1 MVLAVLGGFIGS
13 VSFSGSMIA
22 FGKLQGLIRK
32 DFRFKG
38 QNIVN
43 VAILLVITWLGIS
56 VTGGQTDAN
65 TLALF
70 FGLTLLL
77 ASSAAVF
84 QFVKYAGAVYLV
96 ALGLYLLTR
105 PRQEQGAPLERPTR
119 DLWRVYSHAVMVNVL
134 NPKVGIFFLA
144 FFPQFVDPG
153 RGEPGLQFLLLGAV
167 LIGVVLVTDTLFAL
181 TAGVVMRLLRR
192 QSGQR
197 RWPQIMGGLSYI
209 GLGIFSATI
218 DPPAQG

>member
-1 MVLAVLGGFIGS
+1 MVELLPPGPQLGVFVGAALVLALTPGPALYYILATSIAQGTRSGLVSVLG
-13 VSFSGSMIA
+13 IA
-22 FGKLQGLIRK
+22 TGTF
-32 DFRFKG
+32 
-38 QNIVN
+38 VH
-43 VAILLVITWLGIS
+43 VLLAV
-56 VTGGQTDAN
+56 
-65 TLALF
+65 

-84 QFVKYAGAVYLV
+84 QLVKYAGVVYLV
-96 ALGLYLLTR
+96 VLGVYVLTR
-105 PRQEQGAPLERPTR
+105 PKREEVLVSERPAR

-153 RGEPGLQFLLLGAV
+153 RGEPALQFLLLGVV

-181 TAGVVMRLLRR
+181 TAGAVTRLLRR
-192 QSGQR
+192 QSGQS
-197 RWPQIMGGLSYI
+197 RWPQTVGGLTYI

-218 DPPAQG
+218 DPPVRG

>member
-1 MVLAVLGGFIGS
+1 LTPGPALFYILATSIAQGTRAGVISVLG
-13 VSFSGSMIA
+13 IA
-22 FGKLQGLIRK
+22 TGT
-32 DFRFKG
+32 
-38 QNIVN
+38 
-43 VAILLVITWLGIS
+43 LVH
-56 VTGGQTDAN
+56 VVMAV
-65 TLALF
+65 

-84 QFVKYAGAVYLV
+84 QFVKYAGAAYLV
-96 ALGLYLLTR
+96 ALGLYLLAR
-105 PRQEQGAPLERPTR
+105 PRQEQGAPLEQPAR

-153 RGEPGLQFLLLGAV
+153 RGEPGLQFLLLGTV
-167 LIGVVLVTDTLFAL
+167 LIGVVLVTDTLFVL

-197 RWPQIMGGLSYI
+197 RWPQIFGGLTYI
-209 GLGIFSATI
+209 GLGIFSAII
-218 DPPAQG
+218 DPPAEG

>member
-1 MVLAVLGGFIGS
+1 VVELLPPGPQLGVFVGAVLVLALTPGPALFYILATSIAQGTRSGLVSVLG
-13 VSFSGSMIA
+13 IA
-22 FGKLQGLIRK
+22 TGTF
-32 DFRFKG
+32 
-38 QNIVN
+38 VH
-43 VAILLVITWLGIS
+43 VLLAV
-56 VTGGQTDAN
+56 
-65 TLALF
+65 

-84 QFVKYAGAVYLV
+84 QLVKYAGVVYLV
-96 ALGLYLLTR
+96 ALGVYVLTR
-105 PRQEQGAPLERPTR
+105 PKREEVVVAERPAR

-153 RGEPGLQFLLLGAV
+153 RGEPALQFLILGVV

-181 TAGVVMRLLRR
+181 TAGAVTRLLRR
-192 QSGQR
+192 QSGQS
-197 RWPQIMGGLSYI
+197 RWPQIVGGLTYI

-218 DPPAQG
+218 DPPVRG

>member
-1 MVLAVLGGFIGS
+1 VVELLPPGPQLGVFVGAVLVLALTPGPALFYILATSIAQGTRSGLVSVLG
-13 VSFSGSMIA
+13 IA
-22 FGKLQGLIRK
+22 TGTF
-32 DFRFKG
+32 
-38 QNIVN
+38 VH
-43 VAILLVITWLGIS
+43 VLLAV
-56 VTGGQTDAN
+56 
-65 TLALF
+65 

-84 QFVKYAGAVYLV
+84 QLVKYAGVVYIV
-96 ALGLYLLTR
+96 ALGVYVLTR
-105 PRQEQGAPLERPTR
+105 PKREEVVVAERPAR

-153 RGEPGLQFLLLGAV
+153 RGEPALQFLILGVV

-181 TAGVVMRLLRR
+181 TAGAVTRLLRR
-192 QSGQR
+192 QSGQS
-197 RWPQIMGGLSYI
+197 RWPQTVGGLTYI

-218 DPPAQG
+218 DPPVRG

>member
-1 MVLAVLGGFIGS
+1 MFEVVELLPPGSQLGVFVGAVLVLALTPGPALFYILATSIAQGTRAGVISVLG
-13 VSFSGSMIA
+13 IA
-22 FGKLQGLIRK
+22 TGT
-32 DFRFKG
+32 
-38 QNIVN
+38 
-43 VAILLVITWLGIS
+43 LVH
-56 VTGGQTDAN
+56 VVMAV
-65 TLALF
+65 

-105 PRQEQGAPLERPTR
+105 PSQDQSEVVARPAR
-119 DLWRVYSHAVMVNVL
+119 DLWLVYSHAVMVNVL

-197 RWPQIMGGLSYI
+197 RWPQILGGLTYI

-218 DPPAQG
+218 DPPAEG

>member
-1 MVLAVLGGFIGS
+1 MVELLPPGPQLGVFVGAVLVLALTPGPALFYILATSIAQGTRAGVISVLG
-13 VSFSGSMIA
+13 IA
-22 FGKLQGLIRK
+22 TGT
-32 DFRFKG
+32 
-38 QNIVN
+38 
-43 VAILLVITWLGIS
+43 LVH
-56 VTGGQTDAN
+56 VVMAV
-65 TLALF
+65 

-96 ALGLYLLTR
+96 ALALYLLTR

-153 RGEPGLQFLLLGAV
+153 RGEPALQFLLLGTV
-167 LIGVVLVTDTLFAL
+167 LIGVVLVTDTLFTF
-181 TAGVVMRLLRR
+181 TAGVVTRLLRR
-192 QSGQR
+192 QSGQS
-197 RWPQIMGGLSYI
+197 RWPQFVGGLTYV
-209 GLGIFSATI
+209 GLGVFSATI
-218 DPPAQG
+218 DPPTQG

>member
-1 MVLAVLGGFIGS
+1 MVELLPLGPQLGVFVGAVLVLALTPGPALFYILATSIAQGTRAGVISVLG
-13 VSFSGSMIA
+13 IA
-22 FGKLQGLIRK
+22 TGT
-32 DFRFKG
+32 
-38 QNIVN
+38 
-43 VAILLVITWLGIS
+43 LVH
-56 VTGGQTDAN
+56 VVMAV
-65 TLALF
+65 

-153 RGEPGLQFLLLGAV
+153 RGEPAMQFLLLGTV
-167 LIGVVLVTDTLFAL
+167 LIGVVLVTDTLFTF
-181 TAGVVMRLLRR
+181 TAGVVTRLLRR
-192 QSGQR
+192 QSGQS
-197 RWPQIMGGLSYI
+197 RWPQIVGGLTYM
-209 GLGIFSATI
+209 GLGVFSATI
-218 DPPAQG
+218 DPPTQG

>member
-1 MVLAVLGGFIGS
+1 MVELLPPGPQLGIFVGAVLVLALTPGPALYYILATSIVQDTRAGVISVLG
-13 VSFSGSMIA
+13 IA
-22 FGKLQGLIRK
+22 TGT
-32 DFRFKG
+32 
-38 QNIVN
+38 
-43 VAILLVITWLGIS
+43 LVH
-56 VTGGQTDAN
+56 VVMAV
-65 TLALF
+65 

-153 RGEPGLQFLLLGAV
+153 RGEPALQFLLLGTV
-167 LIGVVLVTDTLFAL
+167 LIGVVLVTDTLFTF
-181 TAGVVMRLLRR
+181 TAGVVTLLLRR
-192 QSGQR
+192 QSGQS
-197 RWPQIMGGLSYI
+197 RWPQIVGGLTYI
-209 GLGIFSATI
+209 GLGVFSATI
-218 DPPAQG
+218 DPPMQG

>member
-1 MVLAVLGGFIGS
+1 MVELLPPGPQLGVFVGAVLVLALTPGPALFYILATSIAQGTRAWVISVLGIATGTLVHVVMA
-13 VSFSGSMIA
+13 VS
-22 FGKLQGLIRK
+22 
-32 DFRFKG
+32 
-38 QNIVN
+38 
-43 VAILLVITWLGIS
+43 
-56 VTGGQTDAN
+56 
-65 TLALF
+65 
-70 FGLTLLL
+70 GLTLLL

-153 RGEPGLQFLLLGAV
+153 RGEPALQFLLLGTV
-167 LIGVVLVTDTLFAL
+167 LIGVVLVTDTLFTF
-181 TAGVVMRLLRR
+181 TAGVVTRLLRR
-192 QSGQR
+192 QSGQSP
-197 RWPQIMGGLSYI
+197 WPQIVGGLTYI
-209 GLGIFSATI
+209 GLGVSSATI
-218 DPPAQG
+218 DPPTQG

>member
-1 MVLAVLGGFIGS
+1 MVELLPPGPQLGVFVGAVLVLALTPGPALFYILATSIAQGTRSGLVSVLG
-13 VSFSGSMIA
+13 IA
-22 FGKLQGLIRK
+22 TGTF
-32 DFRFKG
+32 
-38 QNIVN
+38 VH
-43 VAILLVITWLGIS
+43 VLLAV
-56 VTGGQTDAN
+56 
-65 TLALF
+65 

-84 QFVKYAGAVYLV
+84 QLVKYAGVVYLV
-96 ALGLYLLTR
+96 ALGVYVLTR
-105 PRQEQGAPLERPTR
+105 PKQEEVVVAERPAR

-153 RGEPGLQFLLLGAV
+153 RGEPALQFLILGVV

-181 TAGVVMRLLRR
+181 TAGAVTRLLRR
-192 QSGQR
+192 QSGQS
-197 RWPQIMGGLSYI
+197 RWPQIVGGLTYI

-218 DPPAQG
+218 DPPVRG

>member
-1 MVLAVLGGFIGS
+1 MVELLPPGPQLGVFVGAVLVLALTPGPALFYILATSIAQGTRSGLVSVLG
-13 VSFSGSMIA
+13 IA
-22 FGKLQGLIRK
+22 TGTF
-32 DFRFKG
+32 
-38 QNIVN
+38 VH
-43 VAILLVITWLGIS
+43 VLLAV
-56 VTGGQTDAN
+56 
-65 TLALF
+65 

-84 QFVKYAGAVYLV
+84 QLVKYAGVVYLV
-96 ALGLYLLTR
+96 ALGVYVLTR
-105 PRQEQGAPLERPTR
+105 PKREEVVVAERPAR

-153 RGEPGLQFLLLGAV
+153 RGEPALQFLILGVV

-181 TAGVVMRLLRR
+181 TAGAVTRLLRR
-192 QSGQR
+192 QSGQS
-197 RWPQIMGGLSYI
+197 RWPQIVGGLTYI

-218 DPPAQG
+218 DPPVRG

>member
-1 MVLAVLGGFIGS
+1 MVELLPPGPQLGVFVGAVLVLALTPGPALFYILATSIAQGTRAGVISVLG
-13 VSFSGSMIA
+13 IA
-22 FGKLQGLIRK
+22 TGT
-32 DFRFKG
+32 
-38 QNIVN
+38 
-43 VAILLVITWLGIS
+43 LVH
-56 VTGGQTDAN
+56 VVMAV
-65 TLALF
+65 

-119 DLWRVYSHAVMVNVL
+119 DLWQGYSHAVMVNVL

-153 RGEPGLQFLLLGAV
+153 RGEPALQFLLLGTV
-167 LIGVVLVTDTLFAL
+167 LIGVVLATDTLFTF
-181 TAGVVMRLLRR
+181 TAGVVTRLLRR
-192 QSGQR
+192 QSGQS
-197 RWPQIMGGLSYI
+197 RWPQFVGGLTYI
-209 GLGIFSATI
+209 GLGVFSATI
-218 DPPAQG
+218 DPPTQG

>member
-1 MVLAVLGGFIGS
+1 MVELLPPGPQLGVFVGAVLVLALTPGPALFYILATSIAQGTRSGLVSVLG
-13 VSFSGSMIA
+13 IA
-22 FGKLQGLIRK
+22 TGTF
-32 DFRFKG
+32 
-38 QNIVN
+38 VH
-43 VAILLVITWLGIS
+43 VLLAV
-56 VTGGQTDAN
+56 
-65 TLALF
+65 

-84 QFVKYAGAVYLV
+84 QLVKYAGVVYLV
-96 ALGLYLLTR
+96 ALGVYVLTR
-105 PRQEQGAPLERPTR
+105 PKREEVVVSERPAR

-153 RGEPGLQFLLLGAV
+153 RGEPALQFLILGVV

-181 TAGVVMRLLRR
+181 TAGAVTRLLRR
-192 QSGQR
+192 QSGQS
-197 RWPQIMGGLSYI
+197 RWPQIVGGLTYI

-218 DPPAQG
+218 DPPVRG

>member
-1 MVLAVLGGFIGS
+1 MVELLPPGPQLGVFVGAVLVLALTPGPALFYILATSIAQGTRSGLVSVLG
-13 VSFSGSMIA
+13 IA
-22 FGKLQGLIRK
+22 TGTF
-32 DFRFKG
+32 
-38 QNIVN
+38 VH
-43 VAILLVITWLGIS
+43 VLLAV
-56 VTGGQTDAN
+56 
-65 TLALF
+65 

-84 QFVKYAGAVYLV
+84 QLVKYAGVVYLV
-96 ALGLYLLTR
+96 ALGVYVLTR
-105 PRQEQGAPLERPTR
+105 PKREEVVVAERPAR

-153 RGEPGLQFLLLGAV
+153 RGEPALQFLILGVV

-181 TAGVVMRLLRR
+181 TAGAVTRLLRR
-192 QSGQR
+192 QSGQS
-197 RWPQIMGGLSYI
+197 RWPQTVGGLTYI

-218 DPPAQG
+218 DPPVRG

>member
-1 MVLAVLGGFIGS
+1 MFEVVELLPSGPQLGFFVGAVLVLALTPGPALSYILATSIAQGARASAISVLG
-13 VSFSGSMIA
+13 IA
-22 FGKLQGLIRK
+22 TGT
-32 DFRFKG
+32 
-38 QNIVN
+38 
-43 VAILLVITWLGIS
+43 LVHVLMA
-56 VTGGQTDAN
+56 V
-65 TLALF
+65 

-84 QFVKYAGAVYLV
+84 PLVKYAGAVYLV

-105 PRQEQGAPLERPTR
+105 PRQEQDVALERSAR
-119 DLWRVYSHAVMVNVL
+119 DLWRVYIHAVMVNVL

-153 RGEPGLQFLLLGAV
+153 RGEPAPQFLLLGAV

-181 TAGVVMRLLRR
+181 TAGTATRFLRR
-192 QSGQR
+192 QSGQS
-197 RWPQIMGGLSYI
+197 RWPQIVGGLTYI
-209 GLGIFSATI
+209 RLGVFSANI

>member
-1 MVLAVLGGFIGS
+1 MVELLPPGPQLGVFVGAVLVLALTPGPALFYILATSIAQGPRSGLVSVLG
-13 VSFSGSMIA
+13 IA
-22 FGKLQGLIRK
+22 TGTF
-32 DFRFKG
+32 
-38 QNIVN
+38 VH
-43 VAILLVITWLGIS
+43 VLLAV
-56 VTGGQTDAN
+56 
-65 TLALF
+65 

-84 QFVKYAGAVYLV
+84 QLVKYAGVVYLV
-96 ALGLYLLTR
+96 ALGVYVLTR
-105 PRQEQGAPLERPTR
+105 PKQEEVVVSERPAR

-153 RGEPGLQFLLLGAV
+153 RGGPASQFLILGVV

-181 TAGVVMRLLRR
+181 AAGAVTRLLRR
-192 QSGQR
+192 QSGQS
-197 RWPQIMGGLSYI
+197 RWPQIVGGLTYI

-218 DPPAQG
+218 DPPVRG

>member
-1 MVLAVLGGFIGS
+1 MVELLPPGPQLGVFVGAVLVLALTPGPALFYILATSIAQGTRAGVISVLG
-13 VSFSGSMIA
+13 IA
-22 FGKLQGLIRK
+22 TGT
-32 DFRFKG
+32 
-38 QNIVN
+38 
-43 VAILLVITWLGIS
+43 LVH
-56 VTGGQTDAN
+56 VVMAV
-65 TLALF
+65 

-96 ALGLYLLTR
+96 VLGLYLLTR

-153 RGEPGLQFLLLGAV
+153 RGEPALQFLLLGTV
-167 LIGVVLVTDTLFAL
+167 LIGVVLATDTLFTF
-181 TAGVVMRLLRR
+181 TAGVVTRLLRR
-192 QSGQR
+192 QSGQS
-197 RWPQIMGGLSYI
+197 RWPQFVGGLTYI
-209 GLGIFSATI
+209 GLGVFSATI
-218 DPPAQG
+218 DPPTQG

>member
-1 MVLAVLGGFIGS
+1 VVELLPPGPQLGVFVGAVLVLALTPGPALFYILATSIAQGTRSGLVSVLG
-13 VSFSGSMIA
+13 IA
-22 FGKLQGLIRK
+22 TGTF
-32 DFRFKG
+32 
-38 QNIVN
+38 VH
-43 VAILLVITWLGIS
+43 VLLAV
-56 VTGGQTDAN
+56 
-65 TLALF
+65 

-84 QFVKYAGAVYLV
+84 QLVKYAGVVYLV
-96 ALGLYLLTR
+96 ALGVYVLTR
-105 PRQEQGAPLERPTR
+105 PKREEVVVAERPAR

-153 RGEPGLQFLLLGAV
+153 RGEPALQFLILGVV

-181 TAGVVMRLLRR
+181 TAGAVTRLLRR
-192 QSGQR
+192 QSGQS
-197 RWPQIMGGLSYI
+197 RWPQTVGGLTYI

-218 DPPAQG
+218 DPPVRD

>member
-1 MVLAVLGGFIGS
+1 MVELLPPGPQLGVFVGAVLVLALTPGPALFYILATSIAQDTRAGVISVLG
-13 VSFSGSMIA
+13 IA
-22 FGKLQGLIRK
+22 TGT
-32 DFRFKG
+32 
-38 QNIVN
+38 
-43 VAILLVITWLGIS
+43 LVH
-56 VTGGQTDAN
+56 VVMAV
-65 TLALF
+65 

-153 RGEPGLQFLLLGAV
+153 RGEPAMQFLLLGTV
-167 LIGVVLVTDTLFAL
+167 LIGVVLVTDTLFTF
-181 TAGVVMRLLRR
+181 TAGVVTRLLRR
-192 QSGQR
+192 QSGQS
-197 RWPQIMGGLSYI
+197 RWPQIVGGLTYM
-209 GLGIFSATI
+209 GLGVFSATI
-218 DPPAQG
+218 DPPTQG

>member
-1 MVLAVLGGFIGS
+1 MLALTPGPALFYILATSIAQGTRSGLVSVLGIATGTFVHVLLAV
-13 VSFSGSMIA
+13 
-22 FGKLQGLIRK
+22 
-32 DFRFKG
+32 
-38 QNIVN
+38 
-43 VAILLVITWLGIS
+43 
-56 VTGGQTDAN
+56 
-65 TLALF
+65 

-84 QFVKYAGAVYLV
+84 QLVKYAGVVYLV
-96 ALGLYLLTR
+96 ALGVYVLTR
-105 PRQEQGAPLERPTR
+105 PKREEVVVAERPAR

-153 RGEPGLQFLLLGAV
+153 RGEPALQFLILGVV

-181 TAGVVMRLLRR
+181 TAGAVTRLLRR
-192 QSGQR
+192 QSGQS
-197 RWPQIMGGLSYI
+197 RWPQIVGGLTYI

-218 DPPAQG
+218 DPPVRG